1 MLVTFWV
8 HGRGRDEPEPLGW
21 IKGIWHNVEENLR
34 WVGGY
39 MGVSEPYEPGQS
51 ATETVAQQVK
61 EDSQASSSSS
71 SGWFGGLAGSLR
83 GTLPTRS
90 GESRRGLPPPGTY
103 KIGEV
108 KAEYVKVC
116 QVVFVCCSRTDR
128 QNASGQYTLLS
139 LIVDVP
145 NSRATYP
152 GKAVVY
158 WSPEADKEGLMS
170 KRR

>member
-8 HGRGRDEPEPLGW
+8 HGRGKDEAEPLGW
-21 IKGIWHNVEENLR
+21 IKGIWFNVEENLR

-39 MGVSEPYEPGQS
+39 MGVSEPYQPGQTPS
-51 ATETVAQQVK
+51 EAVSPVK
-61 EDSQASSSSS
+61 QEPEASSGG
-71 SGWFGGLAGSLR
+71 GWFSGLAGSLR
-83 GTLPTRS
+83 GGVVSRP
-90 GESRRGLPPPGTY
+90 GESKRGLPPPGTY

-108 KAEYVKVC
+108 KAEYVKVGHPTYMC
-116 QVVFVCCSRTDR
+116 LVADK
-128 QNASGQYTLLS
+128 QNASGQFTLLS

-145 NSRATYP
+145 NSRAPYP

-158 WSPEADKEGLMS
+158 WSPEADTEGLMS

>member
-8 HGRGRDEPEPLGW
+8 HGRGKDEAEPLGW
-21 IKGIWHNVEENLR
+21 IKGIWFNVEENLR

-39 MGVSEPYEPGQS
+39 MGVSEPYEPGQTPS
-51 ATETVAQQVK
+51 EVVSPVK
-61 EDSQASSSSS
+61 QEADASSGG
-71 SGWFGGLAGSLR
+71 GWFSGLAGSLR
-83 GTLPTRS
+83 GGVATRS
-90 GESRRGLPPPGTY
+90 GESKRGLPPPGTY

-108 KAEYVKVC
+108 KAEYVKVSHPISMYL
-116 QVVFVCCSRTDR
+116 VADK

-145 NSRATYP
+145 NSRAAYP

-158 WSPEADKEGLMS
+158 WSPEADTEGLMS

>member
-8 HGRGRDEPEPLGW
+8 HGRGKDEAEPLGW
-21 IKGIWHNVEENLR
+21 IKGIWFNVEENLR

-39 MGVSEPYEPGQS
+39 MGVSEPYQPGQTPS
-51 ATETVAQQVK
+51 EVVSPVK
-61 EDSQASSSSS
+61 QEPEASLGG
-71 SGWFGGLAGSLR
+71 GWFSGLAGSLR
-83 GTLPTRS
+83 GGVATRS
-90 GESRRGLPPPGTY
+90 GESKRGLPPPGTY

-108 KAEYVKVC
+108 KAEYVKVSHPIYMC
-116 QVVFVCCSRTDR
+116 LVADK
-128 QNASGQYTLLS
+128 QNASGQFTLLS

-145 NSRATYP
+145 NSRAAYP

-158 WSPEADKEGLMS
+158 WSPEADTEGLMS